1 MPTIFSEAGFRFMIY
16 VHDHAPAHLHILGH
30 GGAVELLIKPLA
42 LRAVRGPL
50 TNAEV
55 RKVIQIAQ
63 DRHAELLQAWRK
75 HHG

>member
-1 MPTIFSEAGFRFMIY
+1 MIY
-16 VHDHAPAHLHILGH
+16 VHDHAPTHLHIQGH
-30 GGAVELLIKPLA
+30 GGAVELLIEPLA